1 MPNPVTYPF
10 KSISGEQTINQQQS
24 GNRIYDIN
32 ADGVA
37 HYGLYPDWIEDLRQ
51 LAGKEIIK
59 DMANGAEAYLQMWER
74 AEGVTRVR
82 CPVWR
87 GQFNSRGLDKT
98 LRVGESAEQTLYRA
112 GQPVERDRVWRWCTR
127 FEKDGKRELGKRRQV
142 SGVFDTEGTLQVA
155 LSTLAKNSPAAR
167 TGMRPA
173 SCAAMPAGSA
183 AVSGSMT
190 APRAATS
197 TSTALAA
204 SGSATPASPTAR
216 SPAATRPCA
225 VTSVAPACA
234 SPAPSL
240 LVAAG
245 SAFANRVAA
254 DRHPTE
260 GEE

>member
-1 MPNPVTYPF
+1 MGYGADQNGFGSQGDPRGTDVPNPVTYPF
-10 KSISGEQTINQQQS
+10 KSISGEQTINRQQS
-24 GNRIYDIN
+24 GNRTYDIN

-51 LAGKEIIK
+51 LAGNEIIK

-127 FEKDGKRELGKRRQV
+127 FEKGSKRELGKRRQV

-155 LSTLAKNSPAAR
+155 LSTLAKNSAGGLGR
-167 TGMRPA
+167 GMR
-173 SCAAMPAGSA
+173 AGKLR
-183 AVSGSMT
+183 GE
-190 APRAATS
+190 
-197 TSTALAA
+197 
-204 SGSATPASPTAR
+204 AR
-216 SPAATRPCA
+216 PIGRGIWVDDSPAHGNVYVYGTRGKRIRYA
-225 VTSVAPACA
+225 GVADGTIAN
-234 SPAPSL
+234 SDKTLRSY
-240 LVAAG
+240 VKRAG
-245 SAFANRVAA
+245 LK
-254 DRHPTE
+254 
-260 GEE
+260 